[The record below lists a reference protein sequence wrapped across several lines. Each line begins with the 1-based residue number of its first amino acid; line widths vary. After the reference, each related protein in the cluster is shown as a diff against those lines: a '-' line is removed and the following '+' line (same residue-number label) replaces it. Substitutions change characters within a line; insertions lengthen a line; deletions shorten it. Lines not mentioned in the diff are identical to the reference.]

1 MTANHGLGIK
11 LHLSTV
17 IKHIFSCLTSSEYV
31 TFKSCEYHGI
41 NFVGTS
47 GISEMSSREMLHK
60 MLYTEAFGNAEL
72 VGDLKK
78 TLNILYGFTE
88 KPLDLCC
95 YCTDK
100 FQTDSGKSSLDS
112 AQNKLYLLIFPTLQF
127 ANVSVG
133 NLSSNKFRL
142 STFMSHWSG
151 RSSQRF
157 KCIRRLKPKN
167 LRFTCF
173 KLVILLHN

>member
-1 MTANHGLGIK
+1 MLPLNHVSIMELILWELVGFQKCPLGRCFIK
-11 LHLSTV
+11 CCTQKHLENS
-17 IKHIFSCLTSSEYV
+17 
-31 TFKSCEYHGI
+31 
-41 NFVGTS
+41 
-47 GISEMSSREMLHK
+47 
-60 MLYTEAFGNAEL
+60 AEL
-72 VGDLKK
+72 VGDFKK